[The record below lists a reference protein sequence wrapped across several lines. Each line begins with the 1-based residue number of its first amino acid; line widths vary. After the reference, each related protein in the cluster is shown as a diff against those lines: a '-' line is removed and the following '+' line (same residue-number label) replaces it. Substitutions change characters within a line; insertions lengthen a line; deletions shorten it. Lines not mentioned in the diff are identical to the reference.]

1 MPEFIDPSL
10 KILDERQFAA
20 VNISIDEKSLSPG
33 VLLVKLGEET
43 GEGLKVLGDVD
54 FVLPE
59 LNT

>member
-1 MPEFIDPSL
+1 MPGFIDPSL

-20 VNISIDEKSLSPG
+20 VNISIDKKSLSPR